1 MKGASSEQKEEKN
14 PMGWMGK
21 LVGGTIGFA
30 LGGPLG
36 AIFGAAFGHAFD
48 REAAL
53 GEAVDNRQRLSTVE
67 QNQLT
72 FFVAAFSMLAKLAQ
86 ADGRVS
92 QAEIDSIEGIMET
105 DLRLDPSGRHAAINI
120 FRTALNAPGTF
131 TDFARQ
137 FYGQFYNQPQMLE
150 LMIDIMLRV
159 AVSDGSITQGE
170 EALIQ
175 SAVDTF
181 NFSSTRYE
189 QLKSQYVQTADS
201 AYAVLG
207 CNPDDS
213 DEQIKRCYR
222 HRVQEYHPDK
232 IAAKGLPDE
241 FTRFAQDKFR
251 EIQEAWERIKTLRGI
266 K

>member
-1 MKGASSEQKEEKN
+1 
-14 PMGWMGK
+14 MGWMGK

-48 REAAL
+48 SGTELELSRE
-53 GEAVDNRQRLSTVE
+53 GQRLSRVE

-72 FFVAAFSMLAKLAQ
+72 FFVAAFSMLAKLAR
-86 ADGRVS
+86 ADGRVTPE
-92 QAEIDSIEGIMET
+92 EIDSIEDFMEK
-105 DLRLDPSGRHAAINI
+105 DLRLNTDSRHAAVNI

-131 TDFARQ
+131 DDFARQ
-137 FYGQFYNQPQMLE
+137 FYEEFHGQPQMIE
-150 LMIDIMLRV
+150 VMIEVLLRV
-159 AVSDGSITQGE
+159 AVSDGRLSAE
-170 EALIQ
+170 EEELIMV
-175 SAVDTF
+175 AVNTF
-181 NFSSTRYE
+181 HFSSVRYS
-189 QLKSQYVQTADS
+189 QLKSKYVKTADK

-207 CNPDDS
+207 CSPDADN
-213 DEQIKRCYR
+213 DQVKRCYR
-222 HRVQEYHPDK
+222 QRVQEYHPDK

-251 EIQEAWERIKTLRGI
+251 EIQEAWEEVKAERGI

>member
-1 MKGASSEQKEEKN
+1 
-14 PMGWMGK
+14 MGWMGK

-48 REAAL
+48 AGTELDSAGR
-53 GEAVDNRQRLSTVE
+53 GPRLTTVE
-67 QNQLT
+67 QHQLT

-92 QAEIDSIEGIMET
+92 REEIDSIDDFMSN
-105 DLRLDPSGRHAAINI
+105 DLRLNAESRNAAVNI

-131 TDFARQ
+131 ADFAHQ
-137 FYGQFYNQPQMLE
+137 FYGQFHHQPQMIE
-150 LMIDIMLRV
+150 VMIDILLRV
-159 AVSDGSITQGE
+159 AVSDGRMTSKE
-170 EALIQ
+170 EELILV
-175 SAVDTF
+175 AVNTF
-181 NFSSTRYE
+181 GFSTVRYN
-189 QLKSQYVQTADS
+189 QLKSKYITTHDK

-207 CNPDDS
+207 CSPDAD
-213 DEQIKRCYR
+213 DDQVKRCYR
-222 HRVQEYHPDK
+222 QRVQEYHPDK

-251 EIQEAWERIKTLRGI
+251 EIQDAWEQIKAGRGI

>member
-1 MKGASSEQKEEKN
+1 
-14 PMGWMGK
+14 MGWMGK

-48 REAAL
+48 TGTEI
-53 GEAVDNRQRLSTVE
+53 DSSSSRQRLSSVE
-67 QNQLT
+67 QHQLT

-86 ADGRVS
+86 SDGRVS
-92 QAEIDSIEGIMET
+92 QEEIDSIEDFMER
-105 DLRLDPSGRHAAINI
+105 DLHLTADSRHAAINI

-131 TDFARQ
+131 DEFARQ
-137 FYGQFYNQPQMLE
+137 FYSQFHRQPQMLE
-150 LMIDIMLRV
+150 LMIDILLRV
-159 AVSDGSITQGE
+159 SVADGSMTRGEEDLILSAVSI
-170 EALIQ
+170 
-175 SAVDTF
+175 F
-181 NFSSTRYE
+181 NFSRSRYD
-189 QLKSQYVQTADS
+189 QLKSQYAKTADT

-207 CNPDDS
+207 CSPDDT
-213 DEQIKRCYR
+213 DEQVKRCYR
-222 HRVQEYHPDK
+222 QRVQEYHPDK

-251 EIQEAWERIKTLRGI
+251 EIQEAWEQIKAVRNI

>member
-1 MKGASSEQKEEKN
+1 MLAMYITKEAL

-48 REAAL
+48 TSSALEPGGQRE
-53 GEAVDNRQRLSTVE
+53 RLSTVE
-67 QNQLT
+67 HHQLT

-86 ADGRVS
+86 ADGRVTRE
-92 QAEIDSIEGIMET
+92 EIDSIEAFMT
-105 DLRLDPSGRHAAINI
+105 RDLRLDAQGRNAAVNI
-120 FRTALNAPGTF
+120 FRTALNAPGSF
-131 TDFARQ
+131 ADFAHQ
-137 FYGQFYNQPQMLE
+137 FHGQFHHQPQMLE
-150 LMIDIMLRV
+150 LMIDILLRV
-159 AVSDGSITQGE
+159 AVSDGSMTPGE
-170 EALIQ
+170 ESLILT
-175 SAVDTF
+175 AVEIF
-181 NFSSTRYE
+181 GFSKGRYE
-189 QLKSQYVQTADS
+189 QLKSQYAPTHGK

-207 CNPDDS
+207 CDPDDS
-213 DEQIKRCYR
+213 DEAVKRCYR
-222 HRVQEYHPDK
+222 QRVQEYHPDK

-251 EIQEAWERIKTLRGI
+251 EIQEAWEEIKSARGI

>member
-1 MKGASSEQKEEKN
+1 
-14 PMGWMGK
+14 MGWMGK

-48 REAAL
+48 AGSELDGRSET
-53 GEAVDNRQRLSTVE
+53 GSGRQRLSSVE
-67 QNQLT
+67 THQLT

-86 ADGRVS
+86 ADGRVTKE
-92 QAEIDSIEGIMET
+92 EIDSIEGFMVR
-105 DLRLDPSGRHAAINI
+105 DLHLDPQGRTVAINI

-131 TDFARQ
+131 DDFAHQ
-137 FYGQFYNQPQMLE
+137 FYHQFHNQPQMLE
-150 LMIDIMLRV
+150 VMVDILLRV
-159 AVSDGSITQGE
+159 AVADGRMTTGE
-170 EALIQ
+170 ENLIR
-175 SAVDTF
+175 SAVAIF
-181 NFSSTRYE
+181 NLSDVRY
-189 QLKSQYVQTADS
+189 QHLKSRYVQNDDK

-207 CNPDDS
+207 CSPEDS
-213 DEQIKRCYR
+213 DEQVKRCYR
-222 HRVQEYHPDK
+222 QRVQEYHPDK

-251 EIQEAWERIKTLRGI
+251 EIQEAWEKIKEARGL

>member
-1 MKGASSEQKEEKN
+1 
-14 PMGWMGK
+14 MGWMGK
-21 LVGGTIGFA
+21 IVGGTLGFA

-48 REAAL
+48 SGADLDAT
-53 GEAVDNRQRLSTVE
+53 GDRQRLSSVE
-67 QNQLT
+67 QHQLT

-92 QAEIDSIEGIMET
+92 QAEIDSIEEFMEK
-105 DLRLDPSGRHAAINI
+105 DLQLDPQSRHAAVNI
-120 FRTALNAPGTF
+120 FRTALNAPGSF
-131 TDFARQ
+131 ADFAGQ
-137 FYGQFYNQPQMLE
+137 FYGQFFNQPQMLE
-150 LMIDIMLRV
+150 LMIDILLRV
-159 AVSDGSITQGE
+159 AVSDGNMTPAE
-170 EALIQ
+170 EDLIR

-181 NFSSTRYE
+181 RFSTSRYE
-189 QLKSQYVQTADS
+189 QLKSQYVKTSQK

-207 CNPDDS
+207 CHPDDA
-213 DEQIKRCYR
+213 DDQVKRCYR
-222 HRVQEYHPDK
+222 QRVQEYHPDK

-251 EIQEAWERIKTLRGI
+251 EIQEAWEEIKSARGI